1 MSTAWIPFCLCTK
14 YKNRTKFGLSFFFFS
29 PYTPMKIIK
38 VKRVKGCLSGEEL
51 DLIFLFSL
59 EDLMHRVEQTVIPH
73 ISAQLLLHK

>member
-1 MSTAWIPFCLCTK
+1 
-14 YKNRTKFGLSFFFFS
+14 
-29 PYTPMKIIK
+29 MKIIK